1 MNQAIEFPE
10 RAWWDESISAICF
23 PAIVNGFQ
31 LTCAIS
37 GEAIVRRYGNEQAV
51 LACFLLHRW
60 DLEEEAEAAIKEA
73 NVDDQG
79 WVWLS

>member
-1 MNQAIEFPE
+1 MNQAIEFPD
-10 RAWWDESISAICF
+10 RAGWDESINAVCF
-23 PAIVNGFQ
+23 PAIVDGFQ

-51 LACFLLHRW
+51 LTSFLLHRW

-73 NVDDQG
+73 TADDQG
-79 WVWLS
+79 RVWLS